1 MGGDERVGLREMGF
15 EGKIVGVMYVFVDG
29 GDGDQ
34 GRILGEACGTREE

>member
-1 MGGDERVGLREMGF
+1 MGF